1 MDGNVYSPYEQWTRT
16 PITHLEYWGMGPSV
30 GDIYYRSIVVSKYWD
45 RAHLGSYDDEEE
57 LFFMTVSVLAT
68 RTVSAIITCLP
79 FRVICLLGIKTELR
93 KNNLWLVGLQ
103 TARNQMLTA

>member
-1 MDGNVYSPYEQWTRT
+1 MN
-16 PITHLEYWGMGPSV
+16 PSV
-30 GDIYYRSIVVSKYWD
+30 GDIYYRSIVVSGYWD
-45 RAHLGSYDDEEE
+45 KAHLGSYDDEDE

-68 RTVSAIITCLP
+68 MAVSAIITCLP